1 MDTSEYLSGVVDN
14 VLRFIKAAR
23 QAGLDTTVPTCPDW
37 KVSDLALHQG
47 RVFRWMSALVENESE
62 EFIHP
67 KSLGDPEEDEDPLVW
82 LKTNAEMAVE
92 VFDEANPDAM
102 VWNWFDNRAA
112 PARFWYRRMA
122 HEITIHRAD
131 AEAAAGLESR
141 VEPAELA
148 SDGID
153 EFLHFLPGRSK
164 DPKFITPSGSYH
176 FHTTDV
182 PGEWLVN
189 FHAQGVAIRREHAKA
204 DVAVRGTASDLE
216 LFLYNRRGSE
226 GLEVFGD
233 EAMVE
238 AWTGKIRF

>member
-1 MDTSEYLSGVVDN
+1 MDTSDYLDAVVDN
-14 VLRFIKAAR
+14 APLFFKAAQR
-23 QAGLDTTVPTCPDW
+23 AGLDATVPTCPEW
-37 KVSDLALHQG
+37 KVSDLAVHQG
-47 RVFRWMSALVENESE
+47 RVFRWMSALVENQSQ

-67 KSLGDPEEDEDPLVW
+67 KTLGDPEEGEDPLLWV
-82 LKTNAEMAVE
+82 KDNAELALE
-92 VFDEANPDAM
+92 VLGGADPETL
-102 VWNWFDNRAA
+102 VWNWFDNRPA

-122 HEITIHRAD
+122 HEFVVHRAD
-131 AEAAAGLESR
+131 AEAAAGLESV

-164 DPKFITPSGSYH
+164 DPKFVTPSGSYH

-182 PGEWLVN
+182 PGEWVVN
-189 FHAQGVAIRREHAKA
+189 FHAQGVAVRREHAKA

-216 LFLYNRRGSE
+216 LFLYNRRGSD

-233 EAMVE
+233 EAMVT
-238 AWTGKIRF
+238 AWTEKIRF